1 MNRRPTFVLALALA
15 ALIFAPMATAQTEI
29 SLGRFFGACED
40 AGTDMAA
47 ASGEAC
53 IIQTIINAFSAEDN
67 GVVVN
72 TLPTDWGNY
81 YDQIKA
87 SYAGGNPPD
96 VHVMHKSS
104 LAEFASLGALAALS
118 EEDLSAAGI
127 DPSDWTDTAREG
139 VTWDGR
145 IYGMPMDLHANLWH
159 VNMDLMEQ
167 AGLVNDDGT
176 PILPSSPE
184 EMLEHAAMVEEATGV
199 EYLAADFAQ
208 FPIGVRLVL
217 ALMWQQGA
225 ELISGDTA
233 NVDSPEAVAAVASI
247 VALFEAGYANPELN
261 YADSQQAFLDG
272 EAAVL
277 VNGTW
282 VVDFYDAQAAD
293 PDVPLTDYYVA
304 SFPAIF
310 DEAATWADSHMWV
323 VPSNLEARS
332 QERYDA
338 ALELLAWINDASIH
352 WARTGHLSVRQSVL
366 ASEEYRSLPHRD
378 EYASTVDIAR
388 DVERTAA
395 FPAIQDVLN
404 RRLQSIW
411 LTGVEIEEALSAAD
425 VEVQGLL
432 D

>member
-1 MNRRPTFVLALALA
+1 MTRRIPFALLA
-15 ALIFAPMATAQTEI
+15 AIAALLFAPMASAQTEI

-47 ASGEAC
+47 ATGEAC
-53 IIQTIINAFSAEDN
+53 IIQTIINAFDAEDN
-67 GVVVN
+67 GVSVN

-96 VHVMHKSS
+96 VHVMHRSS
-104 LAEFASLGALAALS
+104 LAEFASLGALAALPA
-118 EEDLSAAGI
+118 EDLAAAGI
-127 DPSDWTDTAREG
+127 DTSDWTDGARAG
-139 VTWDGR
+139 VTWDGE

-159 VNMDLMEQ
+159 VNMDLMAQ

-199 EYLAADFAQ
+199 DYLAADFAQ

-225 ELISGDTA
+225 ELIAGDTA
-233 NVDSPEAVAAVASI
+233 NVDSPEAAAAVESI
-247 VALFEAGYANPELN
+247 VALFDAGYANPELN

-282 VVDFYDAQAAD
+282 VVDFYDAQASD
-293 PDVPLTDYYVA
+293 PEVPLTDYYVA

-323 VPSNLEARS
+323 VPSNLQARS
-332 QERYDA
+332 QERYEA

-352 WARTGHLSVRQSVL
+352 WARTGHLSVRESVL
-366 ASEEYRSLPHRD
+366 SSEEYRSLPHRD
-378 EYASTVDIAR
+378 EYADTVEIAR
-388 DVERTAA
+388 DVERNAA
-395 FPAIQDVLN
+395 FSAIQDVLN

-411 LTGVEIEEALSAAD
+411 LTGEEIEAALSAAD
-425 VEVQGLL
+425 DEVQSLL

>member
-1 MNRRPTFVLALALA
+1 MIRRTPFALLVTIA
-15 ALIFAPMATAQTEI
+15 ALLLAPMAAAQTEI

-47 ASGEAC
+47 ATGEAC
-53 IIQTIINAFSAEDN
+53 IIQTIINAFDAEDN
-67 GVVVN
+67 GITVN

-104 LAEFASLGALAALS
+104 LAEFASLGALAPLTV
-118 EEDLSAAGI
+118 EDLEAAGI
-127 DPSDWTDTAREG
+127 DPDDWTDAAREG
-139 VTWDGR
+139 VTWDGQ

-167 AGLVNDDGT
+167 AGLVADDGT
-176 PILPSSPE
+176 PILPSSHE
-184 EMLEHAAMVEEATGV
+184 EMLEHAAMVREAIGV
-199 EYLAADFAQ
+199 DYLAADFAQ

-225 ELISGDTA
+225 ELIAGGTA
-233 NVDSPEAVAAVASI
+233 NVDSPEAVAAVEAI
-247 VALFEAGYANPELN
+247 VALFDAGYANPELN

-293 PDVPLTDYYVA
+293 ANVPLTDYYVA
-304 SFPAIF
+304 AFPAIF

-323 VPSNLEARS
+323 VPSTLQTRS

-338 ALELLAWINDASIH
+338 ALQLLSWINDASIH
-352 WARTGHLSVRQSVL
+352 WARTGHLSVRESVL
-366 ASEEYRSLPHRD
+366 ASDAYRSLPHRD
-378 EYASTVDIAR
+378 EYATTVDIAR

-411 LTGVEIEEALSAAD
+411 LTGAGVEEALSAAD
-425 VEVQGLL
+425 GEVQGLL

>member
-1 MNRRPTFVLALALA
+1 MTRRIPFALLA
-15 ALIFAPMATAQTEI
+15 AIAALLFAPMASAQTEI

-47 ASGEAC
+47 ATGEAC
-53 IIQTIINAFSAEDN
+53 IIQTIINAFDAEDN
-67 GVVVN
+67 GVSVN

-96 VHVMHKSS
+96 VHVMHRSS
-104 LAEFASLGALAALS
+104 LAEFASLGALAALPA
-118 EEDLSAAGI
+118 EDLAAAGI
-127 DPSDWTDTAREG
+127 DTSDWTDGARAG
-139 VTWDGR
+139 VTWDGE

-159 VNMDLMEQ
+159 VNMDLMAQ

-199 EYLAADFAQ
+199 DYLAADFAQ

-225 ELISGDTA
+225 ELIAGDTA
-233 NVDSPEAVAAVASI
+233 NVDSPEAAAAVESI
-247 VALFEAGYANPELN
+247 VALFDAGYADPELN

-282 VVDFYDAQAAD
+282 VVDFYDAQASD
-293 PDVPLTDYYVA
+293 PEVPLTDYYVA

-323 VPSNLEARS
+323 VPSNLQARS
-332 QERYDA
+332 QERYEA

-352 WARTGHLSVRQSVL
+352 WARTGHLSVRESVL
-366 ASEEYRSLPHRD
+366 SSEEYRSLPHRD
-378 EYASTVDIAR
+378 EYADTVEIAR
-388 DVERTAA
+388 DVERNAA
-395 FPAIQDVLN
+395 FSAIQDVLN

-411 LTGVEIEEALSAAD
+411 LTGEEIEAALSAAD
-425 VEVQGLL
+425 DEVQSLL